1 MYKARKFAGLVEY
14 KISHI
19 NLPVIN
25 TNGKST
31 LMVAISTISGNAE
44 SPDLLPYIGGIN
56 FTDDNGSLVFL
67 NYNDI
72 RIKTLNMMHPLQ
84 NNTHNKIWKV
94 GIISPNP
101 SISVSFFIDTSAPE
115 FPDDIKLY
123 LHVKRFCVNS
133 MLVAINQPKV
143 IDFGGGRFRFVNKKI
158 AANIYDGVV
167 AIDFGNN
174 SSVASVTI
182 GNQALPDLISI
193 KRSSIVT
200 LKLPVMHGNSQLNN
214 IPTLCVGT
222 DYDDNHYSRNGIK
235 TWTGDDDE
243 KGLQKYSAE
252 SFSGAHKF
260 PKRALANPDAQID
273 LKINNLNQLDL
284 STLESMKAFSEPT
297 GNSETYL
304 LPKRLPAELFL
315 SDFLDRVAAIEIP
328 GGLELLG
335 TPRYIVIT
343 YPTTY
348 MRGEI
353 VALRQSFAKAY
364 LRRLNVNPNSQK
376 DFSVFDQ
383 KNLDPN
389 LVNQI
394 TQNNIGT
401 ISDIHDMDEVLIK
414 NLENARIELSFNDN
428 FFSSQNG
435 NSKSIISA
443 MIDEA
448 SAAAYYFIRKY
459 VISDFGVEGF
469 RVLHPE
475 GCRIVVVDCGAGTTD
490 VAAFDLNAVNNDAIK
505 SSLDVSLAKLT
516 GDHAFCGDF
525 VTMQIARLI
534 KAKMYYFSKKP
545 QINLNNLGL
554 NFTFPVLNFDSEV
567 NSGSICKFVDLI
579 VGEWKPNLNAVP
591 FTWFQDIP
599 GIDTK
604 FANGTNDIK
613 EHLLRNLIHEAD
625 RIKIDISRNFN
636 LINNNNPLEK
646 LSSSFL
652 RIVSNNNP
660 SNNLDNFGQI
670 SIYYSEINELIRGD
684 LERLVYT
691 VSHAMIIPSGTE
703 EDSKII
709 SQVLLTGKG
718 SIYPKII
725 DAFREGL
732 SLIKPDTQVK
742 SLADIARVN
751 NSQTDTISE
760 LKNCVSMGACWWFSD
775 SRLGLAPLI
784 RFRNQ
789 LENLLPFD
797 LQVSDPNTNQL
808 VTVFKVKTQY
818 SEIEKPEL
826 IDFPN
831 SVINCPN
838 SITKVT
844 LYRRFPG
851 KSGEAYTLFTW
862 INSSNIF
869 YVSWDKNEN
878 DFVIRDANNK
888 EGIKSRAPSS
898 YDYFVSPLWSGK
910 L

>member
-19 NLPVIN
+19 DLPVIN

-31 LMVAISTISGNAE
+31 LMVAISTISNNAE
-44 SPDLLPYIGGIN
+44 SPDLLPFIGGIN
-56 FTDDNGSLVFL
+56 FTESNGSPVFL

-72 RIKTLNMMHPLQ
+72 KVKTLNKMEPLQ
-84 NNTHNKIWKV
+84 NNTHNQTWKV
-94 GIISPNP
+94 GIVSPNP
-101 SISVSFFIDTSAPE
+101 SISVSFYIDTSAPE

-158 AANIYDGVV
+158 AANIFDGVV

-174 SSVASVTI
+174 SSVASVAI
-182 GNQALPDLISI
+182 GNQQLPELITI

-200 LKLPVMHGNSQLNN
+200 LKLPVLHGNSQLK
-214 IPTLCVGT
+214 PMHLCVGP

-243 KGLQKYSAE
+243 KGLQKFSAE

-260 PKRALANPDAQID
+260 PKRALANPNAQID
-273 LKINNLNQLDL
+273 LKINNLNQLEA
-284 STLESMKAFSEPT
+284 STLEIMKAFSEPT
-297 GNSETYL
+297 GISETYL

-353 VALRQSFAKAY
+353 IALRQSFARAY
-364 LRRLNVNPNSQK
+364 LRRLNVSPHSNK
-376 DFSVFDQ
+376 DFGVFDR
-383 KNLDPN
+383 KNIDHK
-389 LVNQI
+389 LVNHI
-394 TQNNIGT
+394 TQSNIGT
-401 ISDIHDMDEVLIK
+401 ISDIHDLDDVFIK
-414 NLENARIELSFNDN
+414 NLEDAKKELVYNNN
-428 FFSSQNG
+428 FFSAQNG
-435 NSKSIISA
+435 NSKSVISA

-459 VISDFGVEGF
+459 VISEFGVEGF

-490 VAAFDLNAVNNDAIK
+490 VAAFDLNAVNNEAIK

-554 NFTFPVLNFDSEV
+554 NVKFPVLNYDSQV
-567 NSGSICKFVDLI
+567 DGGSICNFVDLI
-579 VGEWKPNLNAVP
+579 VGEWKPNRNAD
-591 FTWFQDIP
+591 FTWFKDIP

-604 FANGTNDIK
+604 FNNDTNDIK
-613 EHLLRNLIHEAD
+613 ENFLRNLIHEAH
-625 RIKIDISRNFN
+625 RIKVDISEKFN
-636 LINNNNPLEK
+636 LINNKNPLEK

-652 RIVSNNNP
+652 RIVSSINP
-660 SNNLDNFGQI
+660 LNNLDNFPDI
-670 SIYYSEINELIRGD
+670 CLYYSEINELIKVD

-691 VSHAMIIPSGTE
+691 VNHAMIIPSGTE

-718 SIYPKII
+718 SIYRNFSGR
-725 DAFREGL
+725 A
-732 SLIKPDTQVK
+732 KPYKT
-742 SLADIARVN
+742 R
-751 NSQTDTISE
+751 
-760 LKNCVSMGACWWFSD
+760 FS
-775 SRLGLAPLI
+775 S
-784 RFRNQ
+784 
-789 LENLLPFD
+789 
-797 LQVSDPNTNQL
+797 
-808 VTVFKVKTQY
+808 
-818 SEIEKPEL
+818 
-826 IDFPN
+826 
-831 SVINCPN
+831 
-838 SITKVT
+838 
-844 LYRRFPG
+844 
-851 KSGEAYTLFTW
+851 
-862 INSSNIF
+862 
-869 YVSWDKNEN
+869 
-878 DFVIRDANNK
+878 
-888 EGIKSRAPSS
+888 
-898 YDYFVSPLWSGK
+898 
-910 L
+910 

>member
-1 MYKARKFAGLVEY
+1 MYKVRKFSGLVEC

-19 NLPVIN
+19 DLPVIN

-31 LMVAISTISGNAE
+31 VMVAISTISDNAE
-44 SPDLLPYIGGIN
+44 SLDLLPYIGGIN
-56 FTDDNGSLVFL
+56 FTDSNGSPVFL
-67 NYNDI
+67 NYNDVK
-72 RIKTLNMMHPLQ
+72 IKTLNKMEPLR
-84 NNTHNKIWKV
+84 NNTHNKTWKV
-94 GIISPNP
+94 GIVSPNP
-101 SISVSFFIDTSAPE
+101 SISVSFFIDTSAPD

-123 LHVKRFCVNS
+123 LHVKRFCVSS
-133 MLVAINQPKV
+133 MLVAINQPKL
-143 IDFGGGRFRFVNKKI
+143 IDYGGGRFRFVNKKI
-158 AANIYDGVV
+158 AANIFDGVV

-174 SSVASVTI
+174 SSVASVAV
-182 GNQALPDLISI
+182 GNQELPELISI

-200 LKLPVMHGNSQLNN
+200 LKLPVIHGDSQHKP
-214 IPTLCVGT
+214 IRLCVGPN
-222 DYDDNHYSRNGIK
+222 YDDNHYSRSGIK

-243 KGLQKYSAE
+243 KGLQKFSAE

-273 LKINNLNQLDL
+273 LKINNLNQLES
-284 STLESMKAFSEPT
+284 STLEIMKAFSEPT
-297 GNSETYL
+297 GVSETYL

-328 GGLELLG
+328 GGLEFLG

-353 VALRQSFAKAY
+353 IALRQSFARAY
-364 LRRLNVNPNSQK
+364 LRRLNVNPHSNK
-376 DFSVFDQ
+376 DFGVFDP
-383 KNLDPN
+383 KNLDHK
-389 LVNQI
+389 LVNHI
-394 TQNNIGT
+394 TQSNIGT
-401 ISDIHDMDEVLIK
+401 ISDIHDMDDVFIK
-414 NLENARIELSFNDN
+414 NLEDARKDLTYNNYFFNA
-428 FFSSQNG
+428 QNG
-435 NSKSIISA
+435 NSKSVISA

-459 VISDFGVEGF
+459 VISGFGVEGF

-490 VAAFDLNAVNNDAIK
+490 VAAFDLIAVNNDSIK

-534 KAKMYYFSKKP
+534 KAKMYYFSKNP
-545 QINLNNLGL
+545 HINLNNLGF
-554 NFTFPVLNFDSEV
+554 NVTFPILNYDSQV
-567 NSGSICKFVDLI
+567 DGGSICKFVDLL
-579 VGEWKPNLNAVP
+579 VGKWDLNQVPNP
-591 FTWFQDIP
+591 KSFPWFQDIA

-604 FANGTNDIK
+604 LYDGPNDIK
-613 EHLLRNLIHEAD
+613 ENLLRNLIHEAD
-625 RIKIDISRNFN
+625 RIKIGISEKFN
-636 LINNNNPLEK
+636 LINNNPSEK

-652 RIVSNNNP
+652 RIVSNANSLNK
-660 SNNLDNFGQI
+660 LDHFPDI
-670 SIYYSEINELIRGD
+670 CIYYSEINELIKVD

-691 VSHAMIIPSGTE
+691 VNHAMIIPSGTE

-725 DAFREGL
+725 DTFREGL

-818 SEIEKPEL
+818 SDIEKPEL
-826 IDFPN
+826 FDFPN
-831 SVINCPN
+831 SVINCHT

-862 INSSNIF
+862 TNSSNKF